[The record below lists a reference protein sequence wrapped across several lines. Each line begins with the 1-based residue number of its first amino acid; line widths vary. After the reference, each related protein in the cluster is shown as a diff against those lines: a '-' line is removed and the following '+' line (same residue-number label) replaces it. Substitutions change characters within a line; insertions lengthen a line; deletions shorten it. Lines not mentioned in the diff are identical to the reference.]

1 MPIAFLFAVLA
12 FSQAA
17 PAGAADL
24 PYPNKP
30 VHFIV
35 PFAAGG
41 TSDLLAREIG
51 QRLSE
56 ALGQPFVVDNRVGA
70 GGNIGSEIT
79 AHAAPDGYTIQL
91 TAIAIHAMNKHL
103 FPSMRFDPL
112 RDFTPITLV
121 TTSQNVLVVNS
132 SLPVHTV
139 ADLIALA
146 KAQPGKLNFGS
157 PTNGSTAHLA
167 GEMFKN
173 LTGTQMTHVP
183 YRGSAAALQDLL
195 AGNIQLMF
203 ENLPVVMPHVRSG
216 RLRAIAVTG
225 TSRTAALPDTP
236 TIAESGVPGFDV
248 TTWFAIVGPAGMPAP
263 IVETLNRQVR
273 SILTTP
279 EVRQKFA
286 DLGAVAEP
294 STPDA
299 LRQRMENDY
308 EMWGK
313 VIRASGAKID

>member
-1 MPIAFLFAVLA
+1 
-12 FSQAA
+12 
-17 PAGAADL
+17 
-24 PYPNKP
+24 
-30 VHFIV
+30 
-35 PFAAGG
+35 
-41 TSDLLAREIG
+41 
-51 QRLSE
+51 
-56 ALGQPFVVDNRVGA
+56 
-70 GGNIGSEIT
+70 
-79 AHAAPDGYTIQL
+79 
-91 TAIAIHAMNKHL
+91 
-103 FPSMRFDPL
+103 
-112 RDFTPITLV
+112 
-121 TTSQNVLVVNS
+121 
-132 SLPVHTV
+132 
-139 ADLIALA
+139 
-146 KAQPGKLNFGS
+146 
-157 PTNGSTAHLA
+157 
-167 GEMFKN
+167 
-173 LTGTQMTHVP
+173 MTHVP